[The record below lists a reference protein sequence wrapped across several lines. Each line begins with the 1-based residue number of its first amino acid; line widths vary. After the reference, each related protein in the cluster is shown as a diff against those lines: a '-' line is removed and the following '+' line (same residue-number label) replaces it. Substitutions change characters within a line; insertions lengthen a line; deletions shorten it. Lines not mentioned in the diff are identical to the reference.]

1 MQRLTVVFGPSGINW
16 AFLFRTKESADTF
29 VAARHASPANN
40 WVITDDFGQHAEI
53 KATDVQAYMLE
64 DMDLS
69 RMAAV
74 ETGLHQARVQ
84 AKAQEMAKADP
95 VLRNAMRPQSPGV
108 LTPHFPQ

>member
-1 MQRLTVVFGPSGINW
+1 MHRLTIIFGAAGINW
-16 AFLFRTKESADTF
+16 AFLFRQKETAD
-29 VAARHASPANN
+29 ACIEARLASPANN

-53 KATDVQAYMLE
+53 KSSEVLGYMLE
-64 DMDLS
+64 DMNLS

-84 AKAQEMAKADP
+84 AKAQEMAKSDP
-95 VLRNAMRPQSPGV
+95 ILRTAMRGNSPGV